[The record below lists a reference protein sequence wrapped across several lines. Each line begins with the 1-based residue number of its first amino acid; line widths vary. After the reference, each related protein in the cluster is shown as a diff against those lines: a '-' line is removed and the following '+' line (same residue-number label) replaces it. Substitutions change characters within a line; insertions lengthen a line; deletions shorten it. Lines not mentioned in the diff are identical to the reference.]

1 MIVYVVQKQRTGE
14 VLGVFGDF
22 KPAVDF
28 VYNTH
33 DEDMILRDLPAQE
46 FALVLDGDD
55 NRIIIQAEEVQ

>member
-1 MIVYVVQKQRTGE
+1 
-14 VLGVFGDF
+14 VFGDF